1 MIPKKE
7 LLNLKEGE
15 RIVLVD
21 PNEDARID
29 CKVLSVNKYSM
40 GKVLAYEYHIN
51 KSELLEDQDVTCEI
65 EECDIEENGNVK
77 GVDADYKF
85 HFERN

>member
-21 PNEDARID
+21 PNEDARIP

-40 GKVLAYEYHIN
+40 DKVLAYEYHIN

-65 EECDIEENGNVK
+65 EENSIEEDGMVNGIE
-77 GVDADYKF
+77 DDYKF